1 VKLRQPFSQSQFE
14 GSDSASRTA
23 GQVIAQRWWKGLE
36 AMIESQRLASGLE
49 YAQAG
54 QIVDLEIRPG
64 LVDAHVQGRAGRPYH
79 TQLRVVA
86 LTPDQWDH
94 VVQAMLTE
102 AVYAAKLLAGE
113 LPTGF
118 DDLMSS
124 MIDPQWLRIAA
135 WSQPHPEISVAGP
148 SMQLRSSCTCDDDQ
162 PCKHLAAAGFVVTER
177 LLEQP
182 MLIMTLL
189 GMPADRVLEQ
199 LKRTRS
205 IQSRGMT
212 SAHAEALAPE
222 SRVQAPPLEAC
233 IEDFWRN
240 PPGSAEL
247 ADLENQPPLE
257 HVPHALLRR
266 LGPSPLNGRF
276 PMVGLLASVYD
287 AVSAAA
293 KNLRDSGTSLVDA
306 IPSDSAEPPGH

>member
-1 VKLRQPFSQSQFE
+1 MV
-14 GSDSASRTA
+14 
-23 GQVIAQRWWKGLE
+23 
-36 AMIESQRLASGLE
+36 
-49 YAQAG
+49 
-54 QIVDLEIRPG
+54 
-64 LVDAHVQGRAGRPYH
+64 
-79 TQLRVVA
+79 
-86 LTPDQWDH
+86 
-94 VVQAMLTE
+94 TE

-113 LPTGF
+113 FPAGF
-118 DDLMSS
+118 DELMSS
-124 MIDPQWLRIAA
+124 MIEPQWLRIAD
-135 WSQPHPEISVAGP
+135 WPEPRTEISVTGP
-148 SMQLRSSCTCDDDQ
+148 SRQLRSSCTCDDDP
-162 PCKHLAAAGFVVTER
+162 PCKHGAAAGFIVAER

-189 GMPADRVLEQ
+189 GMPADQVLEQ

-212 SAHAEALAPE
+212 SAHADALAPE

-233 IEDFWRN
+233 IDDFWRN

-247 ADLENQPPLE
+247 SDLENQPPLE

-266 LGPSPLNGRF
+266 LGPSPLNGKF

-293 KNLRDSGTSLVDA
+293 TKLRDSGASLVDS
-306 IPSDSAEPPGH
+306 IPADSIEQPGV